1 MTNANKRKGTQFET
15 DVLGWFRGRLPKA
28 MTERLALA
36 GANDEG
42 DLVLMVAGKPYVF
55 ELKATARLDLPEF
68 WRQATVEAQ
77 NYARARGLDEVPLS
91 YVIVKRRNASI
102 EDAWV
107 IQTLDQWANI
117 HDDPQA

>member
-55 ELKATARLDLPEF
+55 ELKATARLNLPEF

-77 NYARARGLDEVPLS
+77 NYARARGLDEVPPS

>member
-42 DLVLMVAGKPYVF
+42 DLVLIVAGKPYVL
-55 ELKATARLDLPEF
+55 ELKARTKLDLPQF
-68 WRQATVEAQ
+68 WREAVVEAQ
-77 NYARARGLDEVPLS
+77 NYAKARNLDTVPPS
-91 YVIVKRRNASI
+91 YVIVKRRSAGI

-117 HDDPQA
+117 HD